1 MKHKKSTP
9 SDRIPFS
16 IGNLSIRQQLPLL
29 ICLLLLVLILLFGTI
44 SYLGVRRASLA
55 IGEQRLRTLTE
66 ELSSMFQQSGVGLR
80 ASTQA
85 LARQQ
90 EIVHFFDADTGS
102 FSGNDNRR
110 LGSDGRG
117 RANDNRRL
125 ASGEA
130 LEALRKAL
138 ADSQTAWADLR
149 DLQGRELLHAGR
161 QEGATLT
168 AGENAKRFVE
178 PDAAKEVNP
187 TRRDSNFV
195 GKFYL
200 GGDSMYFPIVATV
213 SNGSKPVG
221 YLFRWRTVRATQK
234 TLTQLSQLLGAKAA
248 LYFGNFDGTLWTDL
262 LRPVSNTSPAVK
274 NLHKT
279 VHYDRSGGKVIAYAM
294 PISGTEWLI
303 MVELSEELILEAADR
318 FLYWMIGIG
327 AVLMITGSWIA
338 WLISRNVTR
347 RLDRLMHA
355 TAAITG
361 GDYSSPVP
369 VDRQD
374 EIGKLAASFNAMTAE
389 VKHTQEELEKKVRL
403 RTQELEAANKELE
416 AFSYSVSHDLRAP
429 LRAVSGYAMMLKE
442 DYEATFDDEARRI
455 TGNILSNVRMMGRL
469 IDDLIEFSRLG
480 KREVRRQVT
489 DMKTLADDC
498 VATLVPAWPEEKF
511 RVDVGP
517 LPACSGDRDL
527 LRQVWANL
535 IGNAMKYSSKQ
546 ADPCVTVGAMEEEA
560 GTVYYVRDNGAGF
573 DMKYADKLFKVFQRL
588 HSQDEFEGTGVGLAL
603 VKRILDK
610 HRAQIW
616 AESSPGNG
624 AVFYFRLPA

>member
-1 MKHKKSTP
+1 MKHKKLIS
-9 SDRIPFS
+9 SNRIPFS
-16 IGNLSIRQQLPLL
+16 IGSLSIRQQLPLL
-29 ICLLLLVLILLFGTI
+29 ICLLLLVLILLFGSV
-44 SYLGVRRASLA
+44 SYLGVRRASMA
-55 IGEQRLRTLTE
+55 IGEQRLQTLTQ
-66 ELSSMFQQSGVGLR
+66 ELSSMFQQSGSSLSAG
-80 ASTQA
+80 TQA
-85 LARQQ
+85 FARQ
-90 EIVHFFDADTGS
+90 EDIVHFFDADTGS
-102 FSGNDNRR
+102 FSGNGSRR
-110 LGSDGRG
+110 PS
-117 RANDNRRL
+117 
-125 ASGEA
+125 SGKA
-130 LEALRKAL
+130 LEALQKTL
-138 ADSQTAWADLR
+138 ADSQTTWADLR
-149 DLQGRELLHAGR
+149 DLQGRPVLRAGKP
-161 QEGATLT
+161 QGGTLT
-168 AGENAKRFVE
+168 AGENGKRFVE

-187 TRRDSNFV
+187 TRHDSNFV

-200 GGDSMYFPIVATV
+200 AGDSMYFPIVATV
-213 SNGSKPVG
+213 RKSGKPVG
-221 YLFRWRTVRATQK
+221 YLFRWRPVRATQK

-248 LYFGNFDGTLWTDL
+248 LYFGNSDGSLWTDL
-262 LRPVSNTSPAVK
+262 LRPVSNTSPPTK
-274 NLHKT
+274 NLHKPA
-279 VHYDRSGGKVIAYAM
+279 HYEKPGGKVIGYAM
-294 PISGTEWLI
+294 PIPGTEWLI
-303 MVELSEELILEAADR
+303 MVELSEDLILEAADR

-327 AVLMITGSWIA
+327 AVLLITGSWIA

-355 TAAITG
+355 TAAMAG
-361 GDYSSPVP
+361 GDYSSPVA

-374 EIGKLAASFNAMTAE
+374 EIGRLAASFNAMTTE
-389 VKHTQEELEKKVRL
+389 VRHTQEELEKKVQR

-455 TGNILSNVRMMGRL
+455 TGNILSNVKMMGTL

-480 KREVRRQVT
+480 KREPRREIT

-498 VATLVPAWPEEKF
+498 VATLVPAWPDEKF
-511 RVDVGP
+511 RIDIAP

-527 LRQVWANL
+527 LRQVWVNL

-546 ADPCVTVGAMEEEA
+546 SDPCVTVGAMEQET
-560 GTVYYVRDNGAGF
+560 GVVYFVRDNGAGF

-610 HRAQIW
+610 HRAEIW

-624 AVFYFRLPA
+624 AVFYFRLPASEE

>member
-1 MKHKKSTP
+1 
-9 SDRIPFS
+9 
-16 IGNLSIRQQLPLL
+16 
-29 ICLLLLVLILLFGTI
+29 
-44 SYLGVRRASLA
+44 
-55 IGEQRLRTLTE
+55 
-66 ELSSMFQQSGVGLR
+66 
-80 ASTQA
+80 
-85 LARQQ
+85 
-90 EIVHFFDADTGS
+90 
-102 FSGNDNRR
+102 
-110 LGSDGRG
+110 
-117 RANDNRRL
+117 
-125 ASGEA
+125 
-130 LEALRKAL
+130 
-138 ADSQTAWADLR
+138 
-149 DLQGRELLHAGR
+149 
-161 QEGATLT
+161 
-168 AGENAKRFVE
+168 
-178 PDAAKEVNP
+178 
-187 TRRDSNFV
+187 
-195 GKFYL
+195 
-200 GGDSMYFPIVATV
+200 
-213 SNGSKPVG
+213 
-221 YLFRWRTVRATQK
+221 VRATQK
-234 TLTQLSQLLGAKAA
+234 TLNQLSQLLGARAA
-248 LYFGNFDGTLWTDL
+248 LYFGNFDGSLWTNL

-303 MVELSEELILEAADR
+303 MVELSEGLILEAADR

-327 AVLMITGSWIA
+327 VVLMIAGSWIA

-517 LPACSGDRDL
+517 LPVCSGDRDL

-546 ADPCVTVGAMEEEA
+546 TDPCVTVGAMEEEA
-560 GTVYYVRDNGAGF
+560 GIVYYVRDNGAGF

-624 AVFYFRLPA
+624 AVFYFRLPALTE

>member
-1 MKHKKSTP
+1 MKHKKSTS

-29 ICLLLLVLILLFGTI
+29 ICLLLLVLILVFGSV
-44 SYLGVRRASLA
+44 SYLGVRRASMA
-55 IGEQRLRTLTE
+55 IGEQRLRSLTE
-66 ELSSMFQQSGVGLR
+66 ELSSMFQQSGSTLS

-85 LARQQ
+85 FARQQ
-90 EIVHFFDADTGS
+90 DIVHFFDTDTGS
-102 FSGNDNRR
+102 FGGNASRR
-110 LGSDGRG
+110 LS
-117 RANDNRRL
+117 
-125 ASGEA
+125 SGKA
-130 LEALRKAL
+130 LEALQKAL
-138 ADSQTAWADLR
+138 ADSQTTWADLR
-149 DLQGRELLHAGR
+149 DLQGRTLLHAGKPD
-161 QEGATLT
+161 GGTLT
-168 AGENAKRFVE
+168 SGENGKRFVE
-178 PDAAKEVNP
+178 PDGAKEVNP

-195 GKFYL
+195 GKFYVA
-200 GGDSMYFPIVATV
+200 GDSMYFPLVATV
-213 SNGSKPVG
+213 INRGKPVG
-221 YLFRWRTVRATQK
+221 YLFRWRPVRATQK
-234 TLTQLSQLLGAKAA
+234 ALNQLSQLLGAKAA
-248 LYFGNFDGTLWTDL
+248 LYFGNVDGTLWTDL
-262 LRPVSNTSPAVK
+262 LRPVSNTSPAAK
-274 NLHKT
+274 DLHKM
-279 VHYDRSGGKVIAYAM
+279 VHYDRPGGKVIGYAM
-294 PISGTEWLI
+294 PIPGTEWLI
-303 MVELSEELILEAADR
+303 MVELSENLILEAADR

-327 AVLMITGSWIA
+327 AVLLITGSWIA

-355 TAAITG
+355 TAAMAG
-361 GDYSSPVP
+361 GDYSSPVT

-374 EIGKLAASFNAMTAE
+374 EIGRLAASFNAMTAE
-389 VKHTQEELEKKVRL
+389 VRHTQEELEKKVQR

-442 DYEATFDDEARRI
+442 DYEDTFDDEARRI
-455 TGNILSNVRMMGRL
+455 TGNILSNVKMMGRL

-498 VATLVPAWPEEKF
+498 VTTLVPAWPDEKF
-511 RVDVGP
+511 RIDVGP
-517 LPACSGDRDL
+517 LPDCSGDRDL

-535 IGNAMKYSSKQ
+535 IGNAMKYSSNQ

-560 GTVYYVRDNGAGF
+560 GIVYFVRDNGAGF

-624 AVFYFRLPA
+624 AVFYFRLPASAE